1 MRTWLQAAFLW
12 IVACGATGWGATAQ
26 ARCADPPEDVEPAP
40 GAVDHDRN
48 PGEPDPRGIPPTV
61 PEDGF
66 FPTPR
71 MIEGILHR
79 IAEAYGEKL
88 ELDDEQREFFEE
100 VLETR
105 VPQWLQRNKPAIKTL
120 LNQYFEAVL
129 ADEPPVAA
137 DVAEWA
143 QQMIPLVHGFQ
154 SLAASSV
161 EDLRAALTDEQA
173 GILDADMAAFNVG
186 VSFARSKMELW
197 AAGEYNPE
205 TDWPRGAKH
214 EEASAIEEKAV
225 REAQERARSEVTG
238 QPVATAPTADSRP
251 ANPAAD
257 PAHGPEDAWT
267 RYVREFCARYEFTRE
282 QTETAQR
289 FLREARRLRDRYQV
303 KRLEDFRRLESA
315 LRDPGQKDLEKLQAD
330 YKRLQAP
337 LDRYF
342 QQLKDRLDQLPT
354 RAQRRGA
361 LEKDAAKPGAASA
374 PASG

>member
-1 MRTWLQAAFLW
+1 MRTWLQAALLW
-12 IVACGATGWGATAQ
+12 IVACGVAGWGATAQ
-26 ARCADPPEDVEPAP
+26 AGCADPPEDVEPAP
-40 GAVDHDRN
+40 GIVDHDRN
-48 PGEPDPRGIPPTV
+48 PGEPDVQGTPPTV

-143 QQMIPLVHGFQ
+143 QQMIPLVQGFQ
-154 SLAASSV
+154 SLAAASV

-205 TDWPRGAKH
+205 TDWPRGARH

-251 ANPAAD
+251 ASPAVD
-257 PAHGPEDAWT
+257 PAHAPEDAWT

-282 QTETAQR
+282 QSETAQR

-303 KRLEDFRRLESA
+303 KRLEDFRRLEAA
-315 LRDPGQKDLEKLQAD
+315 LRDPGQKDLEKLQAE

-354 RAQRRGA
+354 RAQRRTA
-361 LEKDAAKPGAASA
+361 LEKDAANPGAASS